1 MRCVRLDGA
10 LMPGH
15 GRVFAVHAACIRGVE
30 AFPVTVEISASG
42 NIPGLTIVGMADAAV
57 LEARMRIRCALR
69 ACDYE
74 IPRCSLTVSLA
85 PGDVRKTGSGLD
97 LPIAVA
103 ILALSDQ
110 IPIEGLD
117 DHLFVGEL
125 GLDGSV
131 SAVNGEIAYQLLA
144 RELGLSF
151 TGGFDGAHV
160 PIEGVACKALD
171 YLSSLRHGVGEAV
184 RTSFSRDD
192 GGSCRASS
200 LDFSDV
206 VGQEVAKRA
215 LAVAATGD
223 LGMLMVGSP
232 GSGKT
237 MLARRMC
244 GILPCMDERE
254 QQEALCIHSVL
265 GEPIDGLLRGERPFR
280 SPHHSISMAGLVGGG
295 RPVRPGEISLAH
307 GGVLYLDELGE
318 FPATALQLLRQPL
331 EDGAIRVVRVDGAYT
346 FPARFQLI
354 AASNPCP
361 CGYLGDRD
369 VACRCSDAAIERYR
383 SKLGGP
389 LADRIDLILDVARPD
404 PKLIVRG
411 AEGRSSAQLRADVLR
426 GREFRAWR
434 ESRCA
439 TGGEDTASGDGA
451 LPAAMRGLTE
461 DGGSALLDISK
472 RKHLTG
478 RGIVRLTRIARTIAD
493 MDRSEMVDS
502 VHFLEASLLQG
513 RRGNGES

>member
-1 MRCVRLDGA
+1 MRRFRLDGP
-10 LMPGH
+10 LMPGR

-42 NIPGLTIVGMADAAV
+42 SIPGLTIVGMADAAV

-69 ACDYE
+69 ACDFE
-74 IPRCSLTVSLA
+74 IPRCALTVSLA

-103 ILALSDQ
+103 ILALSNQ
-110 IPIEGLD
+110 ISVDGLD

-131 SAVNGEIAYQLLA
+131 GSVNGEVAYQLLA
-144 RELGLSF
+144 RDQGLSF
-151 TGGFDGAHV
+151 VSGLGGPRVLF
-160 PIEGVACKALD
+160 
-171 YLSSLRHGVGEAV
+171 HGVSCKTLAFLSDLRLGVGRALRNHEATGPV
-184 RTSFSRDD
+184 RAPAPSPIDY
-192 GGSCRASS
+192 
-200 LDFSDV
+200 SDV
-206 VGQEVAKRA
+206 VGQEIAKRGI
-215 LAVAATGD
+215 AVAAAGE

-237 MLARRMC
+237 MLARRMT
-244 GILPCMDERE
+244 GILPPIEEGER
-254 QQEALCIHSVL
+254 QEALCVHSVV
-265 GEPIDGLLRGERPFR
+265 GEPIDFLLRGERPFR

-318 FPATALQLLRQPL
+318 FPPNALQLLRQPL
-331 EDGAIRVVRVDGAYT
+331 EDGSIRVVRVDGAYT

-361 CGYLGDRD
+361 CGYLGDREIP
-369 VACRCSDAAIERYR
+369 CRCSEASIERYR
-383 SKLGGP
+383 SKLTGP
-389 LADRIDLILDVARPD
+389 LADRIDLILEVARPD
-404 PKLIVRG
+404 PDLIVRG
-411 AEGRSSAQLRADVLR
+411 AEGRSSADLRADVMR
-426 GREFRAWR
+426 GREFRRWR
-434 ESRCA
+434 ERGMDADEPTELQGDAKS
-439 TGGEDTASGDGA
+439 TVASQD
-451 LPAAMRGLTE
+451 LTDE
-461 DGGSALLDISK
+461 GRSSLLEISK

-493 MDRSEMVDS
+493 MAESDAIDS
-502 VHFLEASLLQG
+502 AHLLEASLLQG
-513 RRGNGES
+513 RRGDGDA